1 MKNKIRKNKQKDTQA
16 LKSQYAQIMTIKS
29 KEIAIRHT
37 EIKNQMDHLYYELL
51 ESGAMSR
58 KFHR

>member
-1 MKNKIRKNKQKDTQA
+1 
-16 LKSQYAQIMTIKS
+16 MTRES

-37 EIKNQMDHLYYELL
+37 EIKNQMDHLYYEPL